1 MCAFYTKFE
10 GLFKF
15 FLQSID
21 TFMCACVLFTII
33 SFVVS
38 AQCFQHSK
46 RLNVSALG
54 CTLAPRLSVEMSK
67 TTSIPFVVE

>member
-1 MCAFYTKFE
+1 MLVAVFLRARFNMLRVCAFYTKFE

-46 RLNVSALG
+46 
-54 CTLAPRLSVEMSK
+54 
-67 TTSIPFVVE
+67 